1 MSTQLD
7 LKQIERK
14 AFRSTYQDGLWDVY
28 FGLIVICMSIFVYR
42 PATGYSPVNIVLALS
57 AMAAAYSLFWAGK
70 KFITLPRMGQVQ
82 FGAQRKKRRLTL
94 IIVLSVVVLIQV
106 VLVSLQLLAWANPEV
121 GARFNSLIRNRNVM
135 DLVVAS
141 IGALIVGPSM
151 ILVAYFRDF
160 PRGYFI
166 AVMIALAV
174 FLMIYLNQPIY
185 PIIIGALITL
195 PGMVLF
201 VRFLQKYPLPRG
213 EPPHEHAG

>member
-82 FGAQRKKRRLTL
+82 FGAQRKKRRFTL